1 MALAYKISDVI
12 SLSNDFVEKFSVLQN
27 VNDYDKLVMYEGKL
41 DVDYNFTILQPMT
54 RWWNNQNRI
63 DIMNFLEEEITTY
76 FNFLTF
82 VRGAHNSVKTSSTE
96 REQLFDIYD
105 KHMNLIKYYELGL
118 GSLIVTYD
126 VDTEIN
132 DKIKKMIDQMNYIP
146 KIN

>member
-105 KHMNLIKYYELGL
+105 KHMNLIKYYEL
-118 GSLIVTYD
+118 
-126 VDTEIN
+126 
-132 DKIKKMIDQMNYIP
+132 
-146 KIN
+146 

>member
-126 VDTEIN
+126 GDTEIN

>member
-1 MALAYKISDVI
+1 MTLVYKMSDVI
-12 SLSNDFVEKFSVLQN
+12 SLSNDFIEKFSVLEN
-27 VNDYDKLVMYEGKL
+27 VNDYDKLVIYDGKL

-63 DIMNFLEEEITTY
+63 DIVKFIEEEITTY

-82 VRGAHNSVKTSSTE
+82 VRGAHNSIKTAYAE

-105 KHMNLIKYYELGL
+105 KHMNLNESYKLGIN
-118 GSLIVTYD
+118 SLIVTYEG
-126 VDTEIN
+126 DTETN
-132 DKIKKMIDQMNYIP
+132 DKLNKIIEQMNYIP